1 MILQKMNG
9 EKKYKMDSKPIN
21 IDFVTFHDTG
31 FDISNHYNA
40 LKVNM
45 NRVNHNFLIGNSE
58 LNKKGNILNDK
69 TKLKVLI
76 WNARSLYSYAKKLFL
91 IDILRNKQPDIVIVS
106 ETFLLDEDNI
116 YTKGYKTYK
125 T

>member
-1 MILQKMNG
+1 
-9 EKKYKMDSKPIN
+9 
-21 IDFVTFHDTG
+21 
-31 FDISNHYNA
+31 
-40 LKVNM
+40 M
-45 NRVNHNFLIGNSE
+45 NRVNHNFLVGNSE

-116 YTKGYKTYK
+116 YAKGYKTYK